1 MIVEKECRVKLELD
15 VEAADK
21 DGAAAKEKKCT
32 KSKRSGGIFK
42 FANTRRRFATI
53 SLPISIV
60 GGVSQD
66 SK

>member
-21 DGAAAKEKKCT
+21 DKKCT